1 MGAYTN
7 PQTIVDTQSGQH
19 VRDMIGSVAKTGIT
33 FFENRQ
39 KEIKAL
45 KEADSIKNAKN
56 AASWEKYNTD
66 FLEKNVTL
74 TYNKEAFFMGASKVI
89 DQLQTLV
96 DSGTASDAEKF
107 KLAELKSNTLNN
119 PALIFAQTALMSD
132 NYNTTKTK
140 GVGNYG
146 GLWSGLGGDDT
157 DKEKYAKY
165 KKYQDASLGDG
176 FGYKTTNVE
185 LNPGKEKDYGNL
197 IMTSTIQD
205 VNDPGKSEKLEI
217 SNGYATFM
225 GDRFPNSTP
234 YTLLDERENYK
245 KILLT
250 ATGEDGESVF
260 TKKINDKVETLD
272 GGLNID
278 YLISRG
284 DEFGSIKS
292 TSVGN
297 KIVTNGETTSSST
310 TQVYEPD
317 IRKISEL
324 GSIKMRSEAAIS
336 SLIESNPTGL
346 IMTYND
352 ILLKGLSEED
362 QKSLTSKAPKDLQDV
377 KWLTANKRAL
387 SKAYAFLAVQNNIS
401 RKSFPILGQD
411 GKPILI
417 TNRTKNETD
426 SGTLTPSQAAAAKK
440 KEAKFISTLAS
451 GKFKIGDMEFK
462 KVGGDWYK
470 VINTGLTA
478 KGNNLTTKIDK
489 DNPQS
494 KDVDENYLR
503 NISGN

>member
-45 KEADSIKNAKN
+45 KEADSIRNARN
-56 AASWEKYNTD
+56 AASWEKYMTD
-66 FLEKNVTL
+66 FLAKNGTL
-74 TYNKEAFFMGASKVI
+74 AYDKEAFFIGASEVI
-89 DQLQTLV
+89 DKLQTSV

-119 PALIFAQTALMSD
+119 PALIFAQTALMSN

-157 DKEKYAKY
+157 DKKKYANY

-185 LNPGKEKDYGNL
+185 LKPGKNEDYGNL

-205 VNDPGKSEKLEI
+205 VNDTGNSENLEI
-217 SNGYATFM
+217 SNGYAKFM
-225 GDRFPNSTP
+225 GDTFPNSTP

-250 ATGEDGESVF
+250 ATGESGESVF

-284 DEFGSIKS
+284 NEFGSIKS
-292 TSVGN
+292 TSVGS

-324 GSIKMRSEAAIS
+324 GSIKMRSDAAIS

-352 ILLKGLSEED
+352 ILFKGLSEED
-362 QKSLTSKAPKDLQDV
+362 RQSLTSEAPKDLQDV
-377 KWLTANKRAL
+377 DWLAANKGVL

-411 GKPILI
+411 GKPMLI

-426 SGTLTPSQAAAAKK
+426 SGTVTRQKAVAAKK
-440 KEAKFISTLAS
+440 KEATFQSNLKS
-451 GKFKIGDMEFK
+451 GKFKIGDK
-462 KVGGDWYK
+462 KFIK
-470 VINTGLTA
+470 VNGVWNEIINTGLSA
-478 KGNNLTTKIDK
+478 RGNNLTTRIDK
-489 DNPQS
+489 NNPES
-494 KDVDENYLR
+494 GTVDENYLR
-503 NISGN
+503 SLSGN